1 MPTKATPTLANFLQV
16 SRIYL
21 REAGNQVLQDIS
33 FTQPEFSKLAIAGET
48 GSGKS
53 TLLQTIA
60 GLVQPSSGEVRLDQK
75 RVKGPQEHLIPGHP
89 GIVYLSQQFEL
100 PPFLRV
106 EQILQYANKL
116 EPATAENLYEV
127 CRISHLLSRRTDHLS
142 GGERQRIALAR
153 LVLSSP
159 RLLLLDEPFS
169 NLDSIHKNILK
180 TVIEDV
186 RALLGITCILISHDP
201 LDTLPWADEIIV
213 MQAGKIIQQGTPT
226 QIYHQPVNA
235 YAAGLFGNYN
245 LIPAARAKSFSHMM
259 GTPLYLKKS
268 LLTRPENLKITPA
281 LAPELPGKV
290 EQVSFFGAYYEI
302 EVRLSKIKLKVR
314 TENGNYK
321 KGDLVSITIP
331 PEAVWYLES

>member
-1 MPTKATPTLANFLQV
+1 MSENAASASALFLQV
-16 SRIYL
+16 SQVSL
-21 REAGNQVLQDIS
+21 REAGVKVLQNIS
-33 FTQPEFSKLAIAGET
+33 FTQPGFWKIALAGET

-60 GLVQPSSGEVRLDQK
+60 GLVQPSSGNVYLEQK
-75 RVKGPQEHLIPGHP
+75 RVKGPQEHLLPGHP

-100 PPFLRV
+100 PQFLRV

-116 EPATAENLYEV
+116 EPEVAENLYEV

-169 NLDSIHKNILK
+169 NLDVMHKNILK
-180 TVIEDV
+180 TVIQEV
-186 RALLGITCILISHDP
+186 STLLKITCLLISHDP
-201 LDTLPWADEIIV
+201 LDTLPWADEIII
-213 MQAGKIIQQGTPT
+213 MQGGKIIQQGTPA

-245 LIPAARAKSFSHMM
+245 LIPASRAKAFAASLGIGHH
-259 GTPLYLKKS
+259 PKKS
-268 LLTRPENLKITPA
+268 LLIRPENLKINPLGA
-281 LAPELPGKV
+281 QGLPGKV
-290 EQVSFFGAYYEI
+290 EQVAFFGAYYEI
-302 EVRLSKIKLKVR
+302 AVKLSGIKLTVK
-314 TENGNYK
+314 TETGNLK
-321 KGDLVSITIP
+321 KGDLVFITLDP
-331 PEAVWYLES
+331 QAVWYLE